1 MRTTRVLRWT
11 VPIGVAGVV
20 AAVTLLPSA
29 TTATAN
35 PALPSRTP
43 GQLLA
48 DAAGSTVTGLSGT
61 VVQTARL
68 GLPELP
74 AQSGATSG
82 PLSLIS
88 GSHTIKVWLDGPQRQ
103 RLALVSQLAEY
114 NVVHNGR
121 DVWTYAS
128 ETNKAT
134 HAVLPMRG
142 AHANRAPGSTEAPG
156 DPRGYATPGTAATAV
171 LRAVSPTTV
180 VSVDRTARV
189 AGRPAYQLVL
199 TPRDSRSLVKSVRV
213 AIDSA
218 TKTPLR
224 VQVWGAR
231 DGAKP
236 ALEVGFTDVRFQ
248 RPASSVF
255 TFTPP
260 PGAAVT
266 QLPLGAGPSERKRP
280 AGADRPRVIGSGW
293 TSVLVLPA
301 GSDTSRAGAS
311 GGRGSQVDLMNKLTT
326 RVPGGRVL
334 SSSLVSVLFTDNG
347 RVLLGAV
354 PTSELQRVARTAP
367 SR

>member
-1 MRTTRVLRWT
+1 M
-11 VPIGVAGVV
+11 
-20 AAVTLLPSA
+20 
-29 TTATAN
+29 
-35 PALPSRTP
+35 
-43 GQLLA
+43 
-48 DAAGSTVTGLSGT
+48 
-61 VVQTARL
+61 
-68 GLPELP
+68 
-74 AQSGATSG
+74 
-82 PLSLIS
+82 
-88 GSHTIKVWLDGPQRQ
+88 
-103 RLALVSQLAEY
+103 
-114 NVVHNGR
+114 
-121 DVWTYAS
+121 
-128 ETNKAT
+128 
-134 HAVLPMRG
+134 
-142 AHANRAPGSTEAPG
+142 
-156 DPRGYATPGTAATAV
+156 
-171 LRAVSPTTV
+171 
-180 VSVDRTARV
+180 

-248 RPASSVF
+248 RP
-255 TFTPP
+255 
-260 PGAAVT
+260 
-266 QLPLGAGPSERKRP
+266 LGAGPSERKRP

-301 GSDTSRAGAS
+301 GSDTSGTGAS

>member
-134 HAVLPMRG
+134 HCRCAALMPTGHPGRPRHRVIRG
-142 AHANRAPGSTEAPG
+142 AMPRRGRRPPRCCGRSAPPPWSAWT
-156 DPRGYATPGTAATAV
+156 
-171 LRAVSPTTV
+171 
-180 VSVDRTARV
+180 
-189 AGRPAYQLVL
+189 GRPGW
-199 TPRDSRSLVKSVRV
+199 P
-213 AIDSA
+213 
-218 TKTPLR
+218 
-224 VQVWGAR
+224 
-231 DGAKP
+231 
-236 ALEVGFTDVRFQ
+236 VG
-248 RPASSVF
+248 
-255 TFTPP
+255 
-260 PGAAVT
+260 
-266 QLPLGAGPSERKRP
+266 L
-280 AGADRPRVIGSGW
+280 
-293 TSVLVLPA
+293 
-301 GSDTSRAGAS
+301 
-311 GGRGSQVDLMNKLTT
+311 
-326 RVPGGRVL
+326 
-334 SSSLVSVLFTDNG
+334 
-347 RVLLGAV
+347 
-354 PTSELQRVARTAP
+354 PTSWC
-367 SR
+367 